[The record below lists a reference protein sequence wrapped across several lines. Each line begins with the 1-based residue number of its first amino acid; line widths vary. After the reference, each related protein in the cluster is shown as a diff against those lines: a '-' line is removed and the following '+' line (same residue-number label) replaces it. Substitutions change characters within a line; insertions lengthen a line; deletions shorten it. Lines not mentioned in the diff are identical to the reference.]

1 MTSPHVQ
8 EVIASGTK
16 SVQDRFVFAVCQQGA
31 ERPLKERFTGPDAPL
46 RLAFSRPGLATFKT
60 SGDQTCLLSRSW
72 LARVAGEGLGNVR
85 GKIAEELVN
94 QTLALVDAQ
103 FSRPSKTQGVPPKMT
118 QGVPTN
124 AQALQAIHIFERD
137 RALPG
142 TRGFEPG
149 PSALTEAIGK
159 VFADSIRTAGNPIPL
174 INSACSIGDKILDVI
189 LVEPDQWLIG
199 THVATEIQH
208 CWPGGAYPVVAPDQ
222 MVSRAYLKI
231 AEAVAWS
238 QLPLQPGDRVV
249 EIGSAP
255 GGSCQRLLDVGLE
268 VTGVDPAEMDEL
280 LMNHPRFEH
289 WRSKAAGMKR
299 KMYSKFKWLTAD
311 ANVAPNYTLEVV
323 EDIVNYPTSRF
334 QGLLLTIKLSSYD
347 LIDQVDAAAAQIRSW
362 GFSKVKI
369 RQLASNRRECCIAA
383 QR

>member
-8 EVIASGTK
+8 EAIASRAN
-16 SVQDRFVFAVCQQGA
+16 SNQDRFVFAACQQGA
-31 ERPLKERFTGPDAPL
+31 ERPLKERFAGPGAPL

-60 SGDQTCLLSRSW
+60 NDQNVSLLSKNW

-85 GKIAEELVN
+85 GKIAEELVAE
-94 QTLALVDAQ
+94 TLAIAGDG
-103 FSRPSKTQGVPPKMT
+103 F
-118 QGVPTN
+118 
-124 AQALQAIHIFERD
+124 QAIHIFERD

-142 TRGFEPG
+142 SRGFEPG
-149 PSALTEAIGK
+149 PSELTNAVGQI
-159 VFADSIRTAGNPIPL
+159 FADSFRNRANGAHQPL
-174 INSACSIGDKILDVI
+174 INSTCALGSKILDVI

-199 THVATEIQH
+199 THTATEIQH

-238 QLPLQPGDRVV
+238 QLPIQPGDRVV

-255 GGSCQRLLDVGLE
+255 GGSCQRLLDVGCE

-280 LMNHPRFEH
+280 LLKHPRFEH

-323 EDIVNYPTSRF
+323 QDIVNYPTSRF

-347 LIDQVDAAAAQIRSW
+347 LIDQVDAAMEQIRGW
-362 GFSKVKI
+362 GFTRVKA
-369 RQLASNRRECCIAA
+369 RQLASNRRECCISA

>member
-1 MTSPHVQ
+1 M
-8 EVIASGTK
+8 
-16 SVQDRFVFAVCQQGA
+16 
-31 ERPLKERFTGPDAPL
+31 

-60 SGDQTCLLSRSW
+60 SDQQPTQLSDSW

-85 GKIAEELVN
+85 GKSAEELVP
-94 QTLALVDAQ
+94 QILALSPND
-103 FSRPSKTQGVPPKMT
+103 F
-118 QGVPTN
+118 
-124 AQALQAIHIFERD
+124 QAIHIFERD

-149 PSALTEAIGK
+149 PSELTEAIGK
-159 VFADSIRTAGNPIPL
+159 VFADAIRTAGIRVPL
-174 INSACSIGDKILDVI
+174 INSTCPIGSKILDVI

-199 THVATEIQH
+199 THTATEIQH
-208 CWPGGAYPVVAPDQ
+208 CWPGGVYPVAAPAE

-238 QLPLQPGDRVV
+238 QLPIRPGDRVV

-255 GGSCQRLLDVGLE
+255 GGSCQRLLDIGLE

-280 LMNHPRFEH
+280 ILRHPRFEH

-311 ANVAPNYTLEVV
+311 ANVAPNYTLAVV

-334 QGLLLTIKLSSYD
+334 QGLLLTIKLSSYE
-347 LIDQVDAAAAQIRSW
+347 LSDQVDAAAEQIRGW
-362 GFSKVKI
+362 GFSQVKI

>member
-8 EVIASGTK
+8 EVIASGAK
-16 SVQDRFVFAVCQQGA
+16 SGQDRFVFAVCQQGA
-31 ERPLKERFTGPDAPL
+31 ERPLKERFTGPGAPL

-60 SGDQTCLLSRSW
+60 SGGQASLLSQSW

-85 GKIAEELVN
+85 GKLAEELVA
-94 QTLALVDAQ
+94 QTLALATCDFHAV
-103 FSRPSKTQGVPPKMT
+103 
-118 QGVPTN
+118 
-124 AQALQAIHIFERD
+124 HIFERD
-137 RALPG
+137 HALPG

-149 PSALTEAIGK
+149 PSELTEAVGK
-159 VFADSIRTAGNPIPL
+159 IFSDGFRNAGNRVPL
-174 INSACSIGDKILDVI
+174 INSACSLGSKILDVI

-199 THVATEIQH
+199 THTATEIQH
-208 CWPGGAYPVVAPDQ
+208 CWPGGVYPVVAPDE

-280 LMNHPRFEH
+280 LLNHPRFEH

-334 QGLLLTIKLSSYD
+334 QGLLLTFKLSSYE
-347 LIDQVDAAAAQIRSW
+347 LIDQVDAAAEQIRAW
-362 GFSKVKI
+362 GFSKVKV

>member
-8 EVIASGTK
+8 ELIAGRANSG
-16 SVQDRFVFAVCQQGA
+16 QDRFVFVACQQGA
-31 ERPLKERFTGPDAPL
+31 ERPLKERFSGDGAPL

-60 SGDQTCLLSRSW
+60 SGLQNVSLLGQSW
-72 LARVAGEGLGNVR
+72 LARVTGEGLGNVR
-85 GKIAEELVN
+85 GKLAEELVA
-94 QTLALVDAQ
+94 QTLSIAGDD
-103 FSRPSKTQGVPPKMT
+103 F
-118 QGVPTN
+118 
-124 AQALQAIHIFERD
+124 QAIHIFERD
-137 RALPG
+137 RTLPG

-149 PSALTEAIGK
+149 PSELTSTIGQLFSSALQQTERAPAK
-159 VFADSIRTAGNPIPL
+159 RVPL
-174 INSACSIGDKILDVI
+174 INTACALGSKVIDVI

-199 THVATEIQH
+199 THTATEIQH
-208 CWPGGAYPVVAPDQ
+208 CWPGGVYPVVAPDQ

-238 QLPLQPGDRVV
+238 QLPMQPGDRVV

-280 LMNHPRFEH
+280 LLNHPRFEH
-289 WRSKAAGMKR
+289 WRTKAAGMKR

-334 QGLLLTIKLSSYD
+334 QGLLLTIKLSSYE
-347 LIDQVDAAAAQIRSW
+347 LIDQVDAAVEQIRGW
-362 GFSKVKI
+362 GFSRVKV

>member
-8 EVIASGTK
+8 EATASRDK
-16 SVQDRFVFAVCQQGA
+16 SGQDRYVFAVCQQGA
-31 ERPLKERFTGPDAPL
+31 ERPLKERFAGPGSPL

-60 SGDQTCLLSRSW
+60 NDQSTNLLSKSW
-72 LARVAGEGLGNVR
+72 LARVTGEGLGNVR
-85 GKIAEELVN
+85 GNVAEELVA
-94 QTLALVDAQ
+94 QTLAIAGEG
-103 FSRPSKTQGVPPKMT
+103 F
-118 QGVPTN
+118 
-124 AQALQAIHIFERD
+124 QAVHIFERD

-149 PSALTEAIGK
+149 PSELTTEIGK
-159 VFADSIRTAGNPIPL
+159 VFAAAFRSSNSEARLPL
-174 INSACSIGDKILDVI
+174 INSACALGCKVLDVI

-199 THVATEIQH
+199 THTATEIQH

-238 QLPLQPGDRVV
+238 QLPIQPGDKVV

-255 GGSCQRLLDVGLE
+255 GGSCQRLLDVGCE

-280 LMNHPRFEH
+280 LLNHPRFEH

-347 LIDQVDAAAAQIRSW
+347 LIDQVDAAMEQIRGW
-362 GFSKVKI
+362 GFTRVKA

>member
-8 EVIASGTK
+8 EVIASGAKTG
-16 SVQDRFVFAVCQQGA
+16 QDRFVFAVCQQGA
-31 ERPLKERFTGPDAPL
+31 ERPLKERFTGPAAPL

-60 SGDQTCLLSRSW
+60 GGDPSSLLSQSW

-85 GKIAEELVN
+85 GKIAEEMVA
-94 QTLALVDAQ
+94 QSLALAVGD
-103 FSRPSKTQGVPPKMT
+103 F
-118 QGVPTN
+118 
-124 AQALQAIHIFERD
+124 QAVHIFERD

-149 PSALTEAIGK
+149 PSELTEAVGK
-159 VFADSIRTAGNPIPL
+159 IFADSYRSAGNRVPL
-174 INSACSIGDKILDVI
+174 INSACSIGSKVLDVI

-199 THVATEIQH
+199 THTATEIQH
-208 CWPGGAYPVVAPDQ
+208 CWPGGVYPVVAPDE

-238 QLPLQPGDRVV
+238 QLPMQPGDRVV

-280 LMNHPRFEH
+280 LLNHPRFEH

-334 QGLLLTIKLSSYD
+334 QGLLLTLKLSSYE
-347 LIDQVDAAAAQIRSW
+347 LIDQVDAAAEQIRSW

>member
-8 EVIASGTK
+8 EVIASGAKTG
-16 SVQDRFVFAVCQQGA
+16 QDRFVFAVCQQGA
-31 ERPLKERFTGPDAPL
+31 EKPLKDRFTGPGAPL

-60 SGDQTCLLSRSW
+60 SGEHNPLLSHSW
-72 LARVAGEGLGNVR
+72 LARVTGEGLGNVR
-85 GKIAEELVN
+85 GKIAEELVAE
-94 QTLALVDAQ
+94 TIALGNGD
-103 FSRPSKTQGVPPKMT
+103 FPS
-118 QGVPTN
+118 
-124 AQALQAIHIFERD
+124 IHIFERD
-137 RALPG
+137 HALPG
-142 TRGFEPG
+142 SRGFEPG
-149 PSALTEAIGK
+149 PSELTEAVAKIFTDVFRSAGK
-159 VFADSIRTAGNPIPL
+159 RVPL
-174 INSACSIGDKILDVI
+174 INSACSRGTKVLDVI

-199 THVATEIQH
+199 THTATEIQH
-208 CWPGGAYPVVAPDQ
+208 CWPGGVYPVVAPDQ

-238 QLPLQPGDRVV
+238 QLPMQPGDRVV

-280 LMNHPRFEH
+280 LLNHPRFEH

-334 QGLLLTIKLSSYD
+334 QGLLLTFKLSSYE
-347 LIDQVDAAAAQIRSW
+347 LIVQVDAAAAQIRDW
-362 GFSKVKI
+362 GFSKVKV

>member
-16 SVQDRFVFAVCQQGA
+16 SGQDRFIFAACQQGA
-31 ERPLKERFTGPDAPL
+31 ERPLKALFAGEGAPL

-60 SGDQTCLLSRSW
+60 CGGQPSQLSHSW
-72 LARVAGEGLGNVR
+72 LARVVGEGLGNVR
-85 GKIAEELVN
+85 GNLAEELAA
-94 QTLALVDAQ
+94 QTLALVSND
-103 FSRPSKTQGVPPKMT
+103 F
-118 QGVPTN
+118 
-124 AQALQAIHIFERD
+124 QAIHVFERD

-142 TRGFEPG
+142 SRGFEPG
-149 PSALTEAIGK
+149 PTELTEAIGK
-159 VFADSIRTAGNPIPL
+159 IFAAAIRTGGNHVPL
-174 INSACSIGDKILDVI
+174 INATCSIGSKILDVI
-189 LVEPDQWLIG
+189 VVEPDQWLIG
-199 THVATEIQH
+199 THTATEIQH
-208 CWPGGAYPVVAPDQ
+208 CWPGGVYPVAAPDE

-238 QLPLQPGDRVV
+238 QLPFQAGDRIV

-255 GGSCQRLLDVGLE
+255 GGSCQRLLDIGME

-280 LMNHPRFEH
+280 LLNHPRFEH

-311 ANVAPNYTLEVV
+311 ANVAPNYTLAVV
-323 EDIVNYPTSRF
+323 EDIVNYPSSRF
-334 QGLLLTIKLSSYD
+334 QGLLLTLKLSSYE
-347 LIDQVDAAAAQIRSW
+347 LIDQVDAAAEQIRSW
-362 GFSKVKI
+362 GFSRVKV

>member
-8 EVIASGTK
+8 EVIASGAKTG
-16 SVQDRFVFAVCQQGA
+16 QDRFVFAVCQQGA
-31 ERPLKERFTGPDAPL
+31 ERPLKERFTGPGAPL

-60 SGDQTCLLSRSW
+60 NVDQTSPLSHSW

-85 GKIAEELVN
+85 GKLAEEMVS
-94 QTLALVDAQ
+94 QTLALAAGD
-103 FSRPSKTQGVPPKMT
+103 F
-118 QGVPTN
+118 
-124 AQALQAIHIFERD
+124 QAVHIFERD
-137 RALPG
+137 HALPG

-149 PSALTEAIGK
+149 RSELTEAVGK
-159 VFADSIRTAGNPIPL
+159 IFADSYRNAGNRVPL
-174 INSACSIGDKILDVI
+174 INSACSIGSKVLDVI

-199 THVATEIQH
+199 THTATEIQH
-208 CWPGGAYPVVAPDQ
+208 CWPGGVYPVVAPDE

-238 QLPLQPGDRVV
+238 QLPMQPGDRVV

-280 LMNHPRFEH
+280 LLNHPRFEH

-334 QGLLLTIKLSSYD
+334 QGLLLTLKLSSYE
-347 LIDQVDAAAAQIRSW
+347 LIDQVDAAAEQIRSW

>member
-1 MTSPHVQ
+1 M
-8 EVIASGTK
+8 
-16 SVQDRFVFAVCQQGA
+16 
-31 ERPLKERFTGPDAPL
+31 
-46 RLAFSRPGLATFKT
+46 
-60 SGDQTCLLSRSW
+60 
-72 LARVAGEGLGNVR
+72 GNFR
-85 GKIAEELVN
+85 GKTAEELVA
-94 QTLALVDAQ
+94 QTVELANERGN
-103 FSRPSKTQGVPPKMT
+103 F
-118 QGVPTN
+118 
-124 AQALQAIHIFERD
+124 QAIHIFERD

-149 PSALTEAIGK
+149 PSELTDAIAK
-159 VFADSIRTAGNPIPL
+159 VFADNFQAAGLRLPL
-174 INSACSIGDKILDVI
+174 INTACPLGSKVLDVI
-189 LVEPDQWLIG
+189 LVEPDQWLVG
-199 THVATEIQH
+199 THTATEIHQ
-208 CWPGGAYPVVAPDQ
+208 CWPGGVYPVAAPDE

-238 QLPLQPGDRVV
+238 QLPMQPGDRVV

-280 LMNHPRFEH
+280 LLNHPRFEH

-334 QGLLLTIKLSSYD
+334 QGLLLTLKLSSYE
-347 LIDQVDAAAAQIRSW
+347 LIDQVDAAAEQIRSW

>member
-8 EVIASGTK
+8 ELIASRANSG
-16 SVQDRFVFAVCQQGA
+16 QDRFVFVACQQGA
-31 ERPLKERFTGPDAPL
+31 ERPLKERFSGSAAPL

-60 SGDQTCLLSRSW
+60 ANEKDLGLLAQSWLSR
-72 LARVAGEGLGNVR
+72 VTGEGLGNLR
-85 GKIAEELVN
+85 GKLAEELVE
-94 QTLALVDAQ
+94 QALTLADGN
-103 FSRPSKTQGVPPKMT
+103 F
-118 QGVPTN
+118 
-124 AQALQAIHIFERD
+124 QAIHVFERD
-137 RALPG
+137 RNLPG

-149 PSALTEAIGK
+149 PSEMTATIGQLFSAALKQGEHTSK
-159 VFADSIRTAGNPIPL
+159 TAPL
-174 INSACSIGDKILDVI
+174 INATCALGSKVLDVV

-199 THVATEIQH
+199 RHSATEIQH
-208 CWPGGAYPVVAPDQ
+208 CWPGGVYPVVAPDA

-238 QLPLQPGDRVV
+238 QLPMQPGDRVV

-268 VTGVDPAEMDEL
+268 VTGIDPAEMSPL
-280 LMNHPRFEH
+280 LLNHPRFEH

-347 LIDQVDAAAAQIRSW
+347 LIDQVDAAAEQIRSW
-362 GFSKVKI
+362 GFTRVKV

>member
-8 EVIASGTK
+8 EANASGTK
-16 SVQDRFVFAVCQQGA
+16 SGQDRFVFAVCQQGA
-31 ERPLKERFTGPDAPL
+31 EQPLKGRYAGQGAPL

-60 SGDQTCLLSRSW
+60 SGDQISLLSRSW
-72 LARVAGEGLGNVR
+72 LARIAGEGLGNVR
-85 GKIAEELVN
+85 GKLAEELAA
-94 QTLALVDAQ
+94 QTLALTTDE
-103 FSRPSKTQGVPPKMT
+103 F
-118 QGVPTN
+118 
-124 AQALQAIHIFERD
+124 QAIHIFERD
-137 RALPG
+137 RELPG
-142 TRGFEPG
+142 SRGFEPG

-159 VFADSIRTAGNPIPL
+159 IFAESLRTAGKRVPL
-174 INSACSIGDKILDVI
+174 INSACAIGSKILDVV

-199 THVATEIQH
+199 THTASEIQH
-208 CWPGGAYPVVAPDQ
+208 CWPGGVYPVVAPDE

-238 QLPLQPGDRVV
+238 QLPFKPGDRVV

-255 GGSCQRLLDVGLE
+255 GGSCQRLLDMGLE

-280 LMNHPRFEH
+280 LLNHPRFEH

-311 ANVAPNYTLEVV
+311 ANVAPNYTLQVV
-323 EDIVNYPTSRF
+323 EDIVNYPSSRF
-334 QGLLLTIKLSSYD
+334 QGLLLTFKLSSYE
-347 LIDQVDAAAAQIRSW
+347 LIDQVDAAAEQIRAW
-362 GFSKVKI
+362 GFSTVKI
-369 RQLASNRRECCIAA
+369 RQLASNRRECCISA

>member
-8 EVIASGTK
+8 EANPSP
-16 SVQDRFVFAVCQQGA
+16 SNSSQDRFVFAACQQGA
-31 ERPLKERFTGPDAPL
+31 ERPLKERFAGPGAAL

-60 SGDQTCLLSRSW
+60 SDSNVNLLSQSW

-85 GKIAEELVN
+85 GNLAEELV
-94 QTLALVDAQ
+94 
-103 FSRPSKTQGVPPKMT
+103 
-118 QGVPTN
+118 
-124 AQALQAIHIFERD
+124 AQAIAIAGDQFQAIHVFERD
-137 RALPG
+137 RNLPG
-142 TRGFEPG
+142 SRGFEPG
-149 PSALTEAIGK
+149 PSELTTAIGEI
-159 VFADSIRTAGNPIPL
+159 FANKLRSEAKLGRLPL
-174 INSACSIGDKILDVI
+174 INTACAIGSKILDVI

-199 THVATEIQH
+199 THTATEIQH
-208 CWPGGAYPVVAPDQ
+208 CWPGGVYPVAAPDS

-238 QLPLQPGDRVV
+238 QLPMQPGDRVV

-280 LMNHPRFEH
+280 LLNHPRFEH
-289 WRSKAAGMKR
+289 WRTKAAGMKR

-347 LIDQVDAAAAQIRSW
+347 LVDQVDAAMEQIRSW
-362 GFSKVKI
+362 GFTRVKA

>member
-1 MTSPHVQ
+1 MT
-8 EVIASGTK
+8 
-16 SVQDRFVFAVCQQGA
+16 
-31 ERPLKERFTGPDAPL
+31 
-46 RLAFSRPGLATFKT
+46 
-60 SGDQTCLLSRSW
+60 
-72 LARVAGEGLGNVR
+72 GEGLGNVR
-85 GKIAEELVN
+85 GNLAEELVA
-94 QTLALVDAQ
+94 QTLELARGD
-103 FSRPSKTQGVPPKMT
+103 F
-118 QGVPTN
+118 
-124 AQALQAIHIFERD
+124 QAVHIFERD
-137 RALPG
+137 HALPG

-149 PSALTEAIGK
+149 PSELTEVVGK
-159 VFADSIRTAGNPIPL
+159 IFADAFRTAEKRLPL
-174 INSACSIGDKILDVI
+174 INSTCSLGSKVLDVI

-199 THVATEIQH
+199 THTASEIQH
-208 CWPGGAYPVVAPDQ
+208 CWPGGVYPVVAPDE

-280 LMNHPRFEH
+280 LLNHPRFEH

-334 QGLLLTIKLSSYD
+334 QGLLLTLKLSSYE
-347 LIDQVDAAAAQIRSW
+347 LIDQVDAAAEQIRSW

>member
-8 EVIASGTK
+8 EVIASGAKTG
-16 SVQDRFVFAVCQQGA
+16 QDRFVFAVCQQGA
-31 ERPLKERFTGPDAPL
+31 ERPLKERFTGPGAPL

-60 SGDQTCLLSRSW
+60 SGDQTSLLSQSW
-72 LARVAGEGLGNVR
+72 LTRVAGEGLGNVR
-85 GKIAEELVN
+85 GKLAEEMVV
-94 QTLALVDAQ
+94 QTRALAIGD
-103 FSRPSKTQGVPPKMT
+103 F
-118 QGVPTN
+118 
-124 AQALQAIHIFERD
+124 QAVHIFERD

-149 PSALTEAIGK
+149 PSELTEAIGK
-159 VFADSIRTAGNPIPL
+159 IFADVYRNAGNRIPL
-174 INSACSIGDKILDVI
+174 INSACSIGSKVLDVI

-199 THVATEIQH
+199 THTATEIQH
-208 CWPGGAYPVVAPDQ
+208 CWPGGVYPVVAPDK

-280 LMNHPRFEH
+280 LLNHPRFEH

-334 QGLLLTIKLSSYD
+334 QGLLLTLKLSSYE
-347 LIDQVDAAAAQIRSW
+347 LIDQVDAAAEQIRSW

>member
-1 MTSPHVQ
+1 
-8 EVIASGTK
+8 
-16 SVQDRFVFAVCQQGA
+16 
-31 ERPLKERFTGPDAPL
+31 
-46 RLAFSRPGLATFKT
+46 
-60 SGDQTCLLSRSW
+60 
-72 LARVAGEGLGNVR
+72 
-85 GKIAEELVN
+85 
-94 QTLALVDAQ
+94 
-103 FSRPSKTQGVPPKMT
+103 
-118 QGVPTN
+118 
-124 AQALQAIHIFERD
+124 
-137 RALPG
+137 
-142 TRGFEPG
+142 
-149 PSALTEAIGK
+149 LTEAIGK
-159 VFADSIRTAGNPIPL
+159 IFADVYRNAGNRIPL
-174 INSACSIGDKILDVI
+174 INSACSIGSKVLDVI

-199 THVATEIQH
+199 THTATEIQH
-208 CWPGGAYPVVAPDQ
+208 CWPGGVYPVVAPDK

-280 LMNHPRFEH
+280 LLNHPRFEH

-334 QGLLLTIKLSSYD
+334 QGLLLTLKLSSYE
-347 LIDQVDAAAAQIRSW
+347 LIDQVDAAAEQIRSW

>member
-8 EVIASGTK
+8 EVIASGAKTG
-16 SVQDRFVFAVCQQGA
+16 QDRFVFAVCQQGA
-31 ERPLKERFTGPDAPL
+31 ERPLKERFTGPGAPL

-60 SGDQTCLLSRSW
+60 SGDPTSLLSQSW
-72 LARVAGEGLGNVR
+72 LARVSGEGLGNVR
-85 GKIAEELVN
+85 GKIAEEMVAQSL
-94 QTLALVDAQ
+94 TLATGD
-103 FSRPSKTQGVPPKMT
+103 F
-118 QGVPTN
+118 
-124 AQALQAIHIFERD
+124 QAVHIFERD

-149 PSALTEAIGK
+149 PSELTEAIGK
-159 VFADSIRTAGNPIPL
+159 IFADSYRSAGNRVPL
-174 INSACSIGDKILDVI
+174 INSACSIGSKVLDVI

-199 THVATEIQH
+199 THTATEIQH
-208 CWPGGAYPVVAPDQ
+208 CWPGGVYPVVAPDE

-238 QLPLQPGDRVV
+238 QLPMQPGDRVV

-280 LMNHPRFEH
+280 LLNHPRFEH

-334 QGLLLTIKLSSYD
+334 QGLLLTLKLSSYE
-347 LIDQVDAAAAQIRSW
+347 LIDQVDAAAEQIRSW